1 MAKKSKKTNKE
12 LLQEIREEGMFKEA
26 SDFTN
31 KKKKYVAASERDQ
44 AMMYVL
50 LLIAALIVLGA
61 ILGSGLVGWL
71 VGFYPIE
78 TAITAGLCMANRG
91 GSGDLAVLG
100 AAKRMELI
108 SFAQISSRLGG
119 GLMLIIASVVFGIFC

>member
-31 KKKKYVAASERDQ
+31 KKKKYVAASEKDQ

-50 LLIAALIVLGA
+50 L
-61 ILGSGLVGWL
+61 
-71 VGFYPIE
+71 
-78 TAITAGLCMANRG
+78 
-91 GSGDLAVLG
+91 
-100 AAKRMELI
+100 
-108 SFAQISSRLGG
+108 
-119 GLMLIIASVVFGIFC
+119 IIALLVFVFINRIFGV